1 MGTAKQGG
9 MGMMIAENKYQI
21 QLYSMLALRAR
32 LKLEMVGMKGR
43 GRTAYSLLKEELGLK
58 GNKQKVLD
66 KVNEIIQ
73 VIKEQKGEIA

>member
-1 MGTAKQGG
+1 
-9 MGMMIAENKYQI
+9 MMIAENKYEI

-43 GRTAYSLLKEELGLK
+43 GRTAYSLLKEELGIK
-58 GNKQKVLD
+58 GNKQKVLG

-73 VIKEQKGEIA
+73 AMKEQKGEINE

>member
-1 MGTAKQGG
+1 
-9 MGMMIAENKYQI
+9 MIAENKYQI

-32 LKLEMVGMKGR
+32 LRLELVGMKGR
-43 GRTAYSLLKEELGLK
+43 GRTAYSLLKEELGIK

-73 VIKEQKGEIA
+73 VMKEQKGEINE